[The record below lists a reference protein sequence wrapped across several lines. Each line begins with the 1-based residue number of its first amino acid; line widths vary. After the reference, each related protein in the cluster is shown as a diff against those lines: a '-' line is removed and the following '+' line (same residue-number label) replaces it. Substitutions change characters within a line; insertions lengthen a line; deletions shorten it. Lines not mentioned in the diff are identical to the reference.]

1 MPFTKKVTSVDIT
14 DEVRAAAGGN
24 AETSDIDVTSS
35 LFTLDVARGGGS
47 GNISSTFTSYGDSSG
62 GTHVYKSK
70 TSRTSMASRAMWVA
84 IAIAAI
90 ISTPIDTAADTG
102 SSSEDEEEMGGKR
115 KLRHSTEQQQTTPPF
130 EREPRVK
137 RRKSMRIRQLSLTE
151 KALQPHCAQFR
162 RRIKRGS
169 AKSRTAAKSLARRLA
184 RNARADVRW
193 EQAVLGMRAS
203 QDGLKEAVQKSDL
216 SIICSGWEELNLRQG
231 LVVMKK
237 AQCFWTLYEVMIRN
251 GRQGTFRQAVEQ
263 TCEMTSSFIGVAPRT
278 LRGWWYDYVQADYDV
293 EGDTIGRHKRD
304 FIIDNED
311 IKERAVKFI
320 RKFAQ
325 PKGSRNMTAADF
337 MQFINGTGDFEGEG
351 LFKYM
356 TPEELKEQG
365 GIELPMSVETSRH
378 WLGRL
383 GADFAAHGRSIY
395 FDGHD
400 KEENVA
406 DRKTFVATM
415 LELYKHMHLYVQLT
429 PAEAREKIVGDDTTE
444 FTRERARQFIQ
455 SHTVTNKEGTA
466 FVEYRCGE
474 ERERERERESRSD
487 RDTSDTSDASDASEN
502 THGRKPAD
510 HGKPTNLPFLF
521 SLSLSPPVS
530 SLLSALMILTSTIM
544 ITSV

>member
-1 MPFTKKVTSVDIT
+1 
-14 DEVRAAAGGN
+14 
-24 AETSDIDVTSS
+24 
-35 LFTLDVARGGGS
+35 
-47 GNISSTFTSYGDSSG
+47 
-62 GTHVYKSK
+62 
-70 TSRTSMASRAMWVA
+70 
-84 IAIAAI
+84 
-90 ISTPIDTAADTG
+90 
-102 SSSEDEEEMGGKR
+102 
-115 KLRHSTEQQQTTPPF
+115 
-130 EREPRVK
+130 
-137 RRKSMRIRQLSLTE
+137 MRIRQLSLTE

-325 PKGSRNMTAADF
+325 PKGSRNMPAADF

-474 ERERERERESRSD
+474 ERERERESER
-487 RDTSDTSDASDASEN
+487 ASEREMEGEGERAGGGGGAGTFSASFSVASSCHRCSSN
-502 THGRKPAD
+502 ASAHGCGEKCRLRRWYRWSWRRKCY
-510 HGKPTNLPFLF
+510 
-521 SLSLSPPVS
+521 
-530 SLLSALMILTSTIM
+530 
-544 ITSV
+544 